1 MRSRSGSINWS
12 DSCSSVPDGLV
23 LRIAVTASRL
33 ARLWNTIR
41 IRWTHHSF
49 RIGVLTTEAQDG
61 AVSNEADNL
70 AMSSTV
76 ATWPPRDVRVGGFG
90 PLVAVLRGGRL
101 LVA

>member
-1 MRSRSGSINWS
+1 MFFRPGWAGPADCGNGITPGSPLEH
-12 DSCSSVPDGLV
+12 DSHQVD
-23 LRIAVTASRL
+23 
-33 ARLWNTIR
+33 
-41 IRWTHHSF
+41 HYSF